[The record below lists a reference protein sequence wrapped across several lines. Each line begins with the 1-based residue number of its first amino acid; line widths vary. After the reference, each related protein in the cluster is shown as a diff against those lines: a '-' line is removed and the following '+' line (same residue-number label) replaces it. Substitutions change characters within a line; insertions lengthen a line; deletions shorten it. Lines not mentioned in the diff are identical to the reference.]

1 MTQDSAPEHQQ
12 AGGTMTTEAIDMRGI
27 SRCWQNN
34 GWHYA
39 GAGPCF
45 DTYEQVSK
53 YRIEYD
59 AAMEAQKRYQA
70 NRPFGGHT
78 YCWEMQMFQDKWRS

>member
-1 MTQDSAPEHQQ
+1 MS
-12 AGGTMTTEAIDMRGI
+12 TETERDLRGI

-53 YRIEYD
+53 YRDEYD
-59 AAMEAQKRYQA
+59 KAYEAQR
-70 NRPFGGHT
+70 
-78 YCWEMQMFQDKWRS
+78 KWRENPWNHGDCLELWTFNRIWRS